1 MTPSFSIPALRTIAL
16 FGATGKTGRHV
27 LAQALAAGHTV
38 RALARRPE
46 ALAEAAD
53 ANAAARL
60 TVIAGDV
67 LDAAAVR
74 ETVRGADVVVSVF
87 GQVKGSP
94 PTVQTDGTQ
103 NIVDAMAEQGIRRII
118 SLSGGGLAAEQHD
131 RPKTPDKIIKW
142 LLQRIAPQVL
152 ADAEGHLLVLRA
164 SGLDFT
170 VVRGPRLTDAP
181 ATGSY
186 RVGWVGV
193 NASTQIARADLAMF
207 ILTQLDDRQ
216 FIGELP
222 FASR

>member
-1 MTPSFSIPALRTIAL
+1 MTTPAAAPRIVAL

-27 LAQALAAGHTV
+27 LAQALEAGHTV

-46 ALAEAAD
+46 SIETTHE
-53 ANAAARL
+53 RL

-94 PTVQTDGTQ
+94 HTLQTEGTQ
-103 NIVDAMAEQGIRRII
+103 NIVDAMRDEGIQRII
-118 SLSGGGLAAEQHD
+118 SLSGGGLPAEQHD
-131 RPKTPDKIIKW
+131 QPKTPDRIITW
-142 LLQRIAPQVL
+142 LLKRLSPQVL
-152 ADAEGHLLVLRA
+152 ADAEGHLAVLKA
-164 SGLDFT
+164 SGLDWT
-170 VVRGPRLTDAP
+170 VARGPRLTDAP

-193 NASTQIARADLAMF
+193 NASTQIARADLATF
-207 ILTQLDDRQ
+207 ILTQLDDTT
-216 FIGELP
+216 FVHELP
-222 FASR
+222 FVSR